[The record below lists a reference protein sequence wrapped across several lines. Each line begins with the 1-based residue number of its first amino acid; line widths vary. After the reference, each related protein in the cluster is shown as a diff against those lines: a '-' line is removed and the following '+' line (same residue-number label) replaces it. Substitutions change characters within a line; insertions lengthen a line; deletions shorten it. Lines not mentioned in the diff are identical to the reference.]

1 MSNAIEAILEKSVFK
16 KSDILLLLQ
25 TQGEER
31 TKLFAK
37 AAEIKRQYVG
47 NYVYFRGLIEYSN
60 ICSKN
65 CYYCGIRSGNTKM
78 ERYSLTDEEVL
89 EATQFAYREGYASL
103 VLQSGEVNTPQFTTK
118 IRALLQQIGQAT
130 DYKMGI
136 TLSLGEQ
143 TRDTYLQW
151 REAGARR
158 YLLRVETSNP
168 ELYSKIHPI
177 DSKHDYNQR
186 LNAIKLLR
194 ETGYQV
200 GTGVMIGLPFQ
211 TLDDL
216 ADDLLFFYDYDIDM
230 VGMGPYIEHEDT
242 PLYQYRDTLLPLTE
256 RFDLSLKMIAILRI
270 MMKDIN
276 IAATTAMQTI
286 DKIGREKALK
296 VGANVMM
303 PNLTPMKYRENYLLY
318 QNKPCIDE
326 EAAQCKNCMEI
337 RVRLVGDTIAYGKW
351 GDSLHF
357 RNRTANRK
365 L

>member
-1 MSNAIEAILEKSVFK
+1 MSNAIEVILEKSVLE

-31 TKLFAK
+31 TKLFAQ
-37 AAEIKRQYVG
+37 AAEVKRKYVG

-65 CYYCGIRSGNTKM
+65 CYYCGIRSGNAKM
-78 ERYSLTDEEVL
+78 ERYSLTDKEVL
-89 EATQFAYREGYASL
+89 EAAQFAYRESYASL
-103 VLQSGEVNTPQFTTK
+103 VLQSGEVNTPQFTAK
-118 IRALLQQIGQAT
+118 ITELLQQIGKAT

-158 YLLRVETSNP
+158 YLLRVESSNP
-168 ELYSKIHPI
+168 ELYNKIHPQN
-177 DSKHDYNQR
+177 SKHDYNQR

-216 ADDLLFFYDYDIDM
+216 ACDLLFFRDYDIDM

-286 DKIGREKALK
+286 DKTGREKALK

-303 PNLTPMKYRENYLLY
+303 PNLTPAKYRENYLLY

-337 RVRLVGDTIAYGKW
+337 RVRLAGDTIAYGEW
-351 GDSLHF
+351 GDSRHF
-357 RNRTANRK
+357 QNRTMNQEP
-365 L
+365 